1 MKAAAAPPSAPGA
14 SSAMLL
20 LPSCSSAAALLPPL
34 LALGEASAR
43 LSARGVSG
51 CSSSMASAPGTSKK
65 APPAAA
71 RGPPG
76 DSPARGRASAG
87 QQRPSPTATTVPNPW
102 RLAGTLQ
109 RSSGRAART
118 PSLAGPPGC
127 STALLSMQPP
137 TPPTAAFRARA
148 GHSLHGLVGIPSRR
162 SALCRLRR
170 LREPPEG
177 PAAGSDGG
185 SPGGPGVL
193 HPRRRLLPFCLS
205 SPSPRTASTSPACP
219 ACPPTRRG
227 LPCPGPEQPLHRRVQ
242 HAARLRHR
250 PLQAA
255 AEGGVGLARL
265 QPQRRQLLLPQEER
279 RGGHRGVGAVE
290 SAAGACVCV
299 AGGWAT
305 CARGARALCASP
317 GKCGHLK
324 GSVAPAWPVPR
335 SPQCR
340 CLTSPCLEAY
350 FGNRHL
356 ATPNKTRSLPG
367 PACWRLVYRSP
378 PAALSSS
385 PWPLPQHYNHLH
397 HTPTPPPAPPPAHLC
412 ATRTSFLPGARGP
425 LAASG

>member
-1 MKAAAAPPSAPGA
+1 MSPPPPPPPPQNTPAPTRSPHKHAKRNGTCCGHMLKGSPGLAAGGGSGPMKAAAAPPSAPGA

-34 LALGEASAR
+34 LALGEGPAR
-43 LSARGVSG
+43 LSGRGVSG

-65 APPAAA
+65 APPAAD

-109 RSSGRAART
+109 RNSGRPSRA

-177 PAAGSDGG
+177 PAAGSGGG

-193 HPRRRLLPFCLS
+193 HPRRRFLPFCLS
-205 SPSPRTASTSPACP
+205 SPSPQTRQHQLHAPPA
-219 ACPPTRRG
+219 
-227 LPCPGPEQPLHRRVQ
+227 
-242 HAARLRHR
+242 RH
-250 PLQAA
+250 
-255 AEGGVGLARL
+255 
-265 QPQRRQLLLPQEER
+265 
-279 RGGHRGVGAVE
+279 
-290 SAAGACVCV
+290 
-299 AGGWAT
+299 
-305 CARGARALCASP
+305 
-317 GKCGHLK
+317 
-324 GSVAPAWPVPR
+324 PR
-335 SPQCR
+335 SP
-340 CLTSPCLEAY
+340 
-350 FGNRHL
+350 
-356 ATPNKTRSLPG
+356 LP
-367 PACWRLVYRSP
+367 
-378 PAALSSS
+378 
-385 PWPLPQHYNHLH
+385 
-397 HTPTPPPAPPPAHLC
+397 
-412 ATRTSFLPGARGP
+412 RT
-425 LAASG
+425 